1 MGLLSFLNFSRNDEE
16 RGIGPTTLNLLKVL
30 IYLIL
35 ILVVSIYLNIK
46 LFSLTLR
53 LYGSSSLVSSR
64 NTKNR
69 KKFIRSLLSSRN
81 NQTDEVED
89 NGYKII
95 GFFHPYCNAGGGGER
110 VLWTAVS
117 LHQRKDPTQRT
128 ICAIYTGDI
137 GVSKL
142 EMVSKVKQRFDIEL
156 DPQTLI
162 LVPLTCRYLVE
173 ASTWPRFTIIGQ
185 SIGSILLGYEAF
197 TRLVPDIYIDT
208 MGYAFTFPVFK
219 LLANVPVGAYIHYP
233 TISTNMLERVSKRDS
248 SHNNNSTISNSF
260 ILSYLKLFYYMIFA
274 ELYSLCLRQADDL
287 MVNSTWTK
295 NHIVRLLQPCY
306 KRHKPQESD
315 NRATSASTIIPQP
328 IEKIDL
334 NLRNRHHQKSSLN
347 SNTAD
352 RIVENSIEVKV
363 VYPPC
368 DVMSLIRFPLLP
380 RSSIILSI
388 SQFRPEKDQRKQI
401 EAFSDF
407 LKRSL
412 TLEDEKEIKLILA
425 GSCRGKED
433 EDRVDELKKLAK
445 ELGIDS
451 RVEFRVNV
459 DYRELKDLLKSSLV
473 GISTMVD
480 EHFGISIVEFMA
492 AGLIPLVHRSGGP
505 ESDIIKSDD
514 YKIEE
519 QTGFHATDYKSYSE
533 KLDQIFNNQCKRSD
547 KNRRK
552 ESFKNLNDKFVDHQ
566 KEQEQEED
574 EMEEDDFRL
583 IEMRKRARLDSVE
596 RFSVQ
601 NFETSWMDW
610 FIKLEKKTETKNK

>member
-53 LYGSSSLVSSR
+53 LYGSSSLVGSR

-260 ILSYLKLFYYMIFA
+260 ILSYLKLFYYIIFA

-295 NHIVRLLQPCY
+295 NHIVRLLQP
-306 KRHKPQESD
+306 S
-315 NRATSASTIIPQP
+315 
-328 IEKIDL
+328 
-334 NLRNRHHQKSSLN
+334 
-347 SNTAD
+347 D